1 LDREWVLAKENPSV
15 AFSNKFFRSSMT
27 PLMVAIQPKLYRPEK
42 MNSKSTTATEE
53 SSATTATESSLSES
67 FDWNSG
73 LTTMRSLNRI
83 FNSSIDFQIPYE
95 FLFPDYHA
103 S

>member
-1 LDREWVLAKENPSV
+1 MDRELVLAKENPISK
-15 AFSNKFFRSSMT
+15 KFFRSSSMT

-42 MNSKSTTATEE
+42 MNSK
-53 SSATTATESSLSES
+53 ATTATSESDSTATTESVSSLSES
-67 FDWNSG
+67 SDWNSG

-83 FNSSIDFQIPYE
+83 FNSSIDFHIPYE